1 MNGIMI
7 GGAAE
12 LAGLQ
17 EVDFAFYSGLAGA
30 ESDPRHKLMRE
41 RFQLGPRYVLRQI
54 ERDPQQSGNDL
65 VQDIG
70 ARVES
75 GFVGVHRG
83 RRTKGAKSLH
93 GDPDIHAKEARR
105 LRAGMG

>member
-17 EVDFAFYSGLAGA
+17 ERDFTFDRDLSGA
-30 ESDPRHKLMRE
+30 EPDPRHQLMRK

-54 ERDPQQSGNDL
+54 ERDPQKPGDDL
-65 VQDIG
+65 IQNIR

-105 LRAGMG
+105 LRAGLG

>member
-17 EVDFAFYSGLAGA
+17 EVDFAFDGSLAGA
-30 ESDPRHKLMRE
+30 ESDPCHQLMRE
-41 RFQLGPRYVLRQI
+41 RLQFGARYILRQI
-54 ERDPQQSGNDL
+54 ERDPQKPGDDF
-65 VQDIG
+65 VQNVG
-70 ARVES
+70 AWVES
-75 GFVGVHRG
+75 GFVGVRRG
-83 RRTKGAKSLH
+83 RRTKGAKGLH

-105 LRAGMG
+105 LRAGLG